1 MSWTKFSDKQIFPTY
16 DYSQT
21 RKPSTEAVCDS
32 ESKECFAVFAGDD
45 GWKFIKACESPKLLT
60 FHFKSRYC
68 LCKDMTQL
76 FNGNTCAS
84 PTATTQENSDIF
96 NHFYQQQQ
104 ARITNSEK
112 DPPVEVKQ
120 SFANLNILRNNTNNS
135 EVEPDISFEN
145 EDFKTDETKIGLE
158 MSLDE
163 DSTGTTSQFTI
174 YIAK

>member
-1 MSWTKFSDKQIFPTY
+1 MIEDKNGGCKPISETDPT
-16 DYSQT
+16 
-21 RKPSTEAVCDS
+21 R
-32 ESKECFAVFAGDD
+32 KECFAVFTGDD
-45 GWKFIKACESPKLLT
+45 GWKFIKACESTKLT
-60 FHFKSRYC
+60 FHFKSGYC
-68 LCKDMTQL
+68 LCKDDITNL
-76 FNGNTCAS
+76 FYGTDCKP
-84 PTATTQENSDIF
+84 PTGVTTQESSDIF

-120 SFANLNILRNNTNNS
+120 SFANLNILRNNTNNT
-135 EVEPDISFEN
+135 EVEPDISFDN

>member
-45 GWKFIKACESPKLLT
+45 GWKFIKACESTKLT
-60 FHFKSRYC
+60 FHFKSGYC
-68 LCKDMTQL
+68 LCKDDITNL
-76 FNGNTCAS
+76 FYGTDCKP
-84 PTATTQENSDIF
+84 PTGVTTQESSDIF
-96 NHFYQQQQ
+96 NHFYQQQR
-104 ARITNSEK
+104 ARNLKNDSSA
-112 DPPVEVKQ
+112 EVKQ